1 MTGSANLASSSSNL
15 SSIPDAGSFADAKL
29 SSDQRTQAQQS
40 ALPSQHP
47 AWQRLQTLAKKSWA
61 LEVLFK
67 EDKVRAQTFSASALG
82 FYFDYSKQ
90 CLDTEVKSQLLALAE
105 QCGLNTR
112 INAMFAGEEVNSSE
126 QRPALHTA
134 LRLPSSAQLS
144 VAGQDVVADIH
155 TSLDRAT
162 RLVER
167 IRSGIWRG
175 FSGKAITDVVNIG
188 VGGSDLGPLM
198 TTTALDEWADSS
210 IQVHFVSNMDG
221 TQLGS
226 LLARLAPE
234 TTLFIISSKSFGTV
248 DTLSNA
254 KTALAWLMNTG
265 ASQSAILK
273 RHFIGISANLDKVS
287 AWGIHP
293 EHQLQLWEWVGGRF
307 SMWSAIG
314 LAVAIRI
321 GMPRFKEMLAGAHA
335 MDEHFKQTD
344 FADNLPVLLGLI
356 GVWNST
362 FLQINAHTVLPYDGR
377 LRYLPSYLTQL
388 EMESNGKSVTQ
399 SGQIIDYPTSPIL
412 WGEIGSNAQHA
423 FYQLLH
429 QGSQRVS
436 CDFIACARY
445 YDDINAPN
453 TRSLQQQHALSL
465 ANCLAQSRVL
475 AFGNH
480 AVTEALTDQTHNP
493 QTQVSNNA
501 DIPSNSTLC
510 PLDKFKRY
518 RGNQPSTTILLDEL
532 TPTSFG
538 ALIAL
543 YEHKVFVM
551 ASIWDI
557 NPFDQWGVE
566 MGKQV
571 ANEVFAELIRT
582 DEQGL
587 SDTIN
592 ASTSENKPSQPFD
605 ASTQALLRHIKSAQV

>member
-1 MTGSANLASSSSNL
+1 MTAAPINTNHTDSTSKANTELNANPRHHTHINTPYPSVS
-15 SSIPDAGSFADAKL
+15 
-29 SSDQRTQAQQS
+29 TQS
-40 ALPSQHP
+40 LPSHLP
-47 AWQRLQTLAKKSWA
+47 SWQA
-61 LEVLFK
+61 LY
-67 EDKVRAQTFSASALG
+67 ALG
-82 FYFDYSKQ
+82 KQPWSIQDLFAQDSERAARFSTDALGMVFDYSKQ
-90 CLDTEVKSQLLALAE
+90 CLNAEVKSELLNLAKQCQLQGKIDAL
-105 QCGLNTR
+105 
-112 INAMFAGEEVNSSE
+112 FAGEKVNGSE
-126 QRPALHTA
+126 QRAALHTA
-134 LRLPSSAQLS
+134 LRLPAQAQLMVEGEEI
-144 VAGQDVVADIH
+144 VAQVHA
-155 TSLDRAT
+155 SLERAQ

-167 IRSGIWRG
+167 IRQGIWRG

-198 TTTALDEWADSS
+198 AATALEEWADSS
-210 IQVHFVSNMDG
+210 IRVHFVSNMDG

-226 LLARLAPE
+226 LLSCLDPE
-234 TTLFIISSKSFGTV
+234 TTLFIISSKSFSTV

-254 KTALAWLMNTG
+254 QTALVWLLSTK
-265 ASQSAILK
+265 ASKSAILK

-293 EHQLQLWEWVGGRF
+293 EHQLPLWEWVGGRF

-321 GMPRFKEMLAGAHA
+321 GMGRFKEMLAGAHA
-335 MDEHFKQTD
+335 MDEHFRHTD

-356 GVWNST
+356 GVWNSS
-362 FLQINAHTVLPYDGR
+362 FLHIHAHTVLPYDGR
-377 LRYLPSYLTQL
+377 LSFFPSYLTQL

-399 SGQIIDYPTSPIL
+399 SGQVINYPTSPIL

-429 QGSQRVS
+429 QGTQRVS
-436 CDFIACARY
+436 CDFIACVRH
-445 YDDINAPN
+445 YDEA
-453 TRSLQQQHALSL
+453 SHGAALKQQHALSL

-480 AVTEALTDQTHNP
+480 AVTAT
-493 QTQVSNNA
+493 A
-501 DIPSNSTLC
+501 AAST
-510 PLDKFKRY
+510 PEDKFKRY
-518 RGNQPSTTILLDEL
+518 RGNQPSTTILLEAL
-532 TPTSFG
+532 TPSSFG

-571 ANEVFAELIRT
+571 ANEVFAQLT
-582 DEQGL
+582 MMQQ
-587 SDTIN
+587 
-592 ASTSENKPSQPFD
+592 QPMPEETGSAANTEEAAPPLFD
-605 ASTQALLRHIKSAQV
+605 SSTQALLQHIKTVQE